1 MSAVAHPLAVAGPR
15 DGGLAARRAV
25 IRWAGRM
32 FRREWRQQLLVV
44 TLLTVAVAAAVGGIT
59 VVYNTSPA
67 DNAEHGSAKYL
78 LQFDGTHPR
87 KLEAELASARRWFG
101 TIEVISHRSVPLP
114 GSVETVDF
122 RAEDP
127 HGAYGSELLALR
139 RGSYPTGPRQVAI
152 TDGLA
157 KLLRLEL
164 GSTLALDGQQRTVV
178 GIVENPRKLSDEF
191 ALVSPSS
198 AGTPDH
204 VTILVDTNDASI
216 ESFRQSL
223 GERGQSSFT
232 GSESR
237 PNNRAADTLAMFSV
251 ATVFLLLASLVAAAG
266 FAVVAQR
273 RLRHLGMLAA
283 VGATQKHLRLVL
295 LTNGALVGT
304 IAALAGTIVGL
315 ALWLAFAPTLESA
328 VDHRIDRLSLP
339 WELLAMVFLLAILG
353 ATAAAWWP
361 ARTVARLPVMLAL
374 SGRPPRPRPA
384 RHAAIAAAALIAVGI
399 ASLALSSRDRP
410 PFIIVG
416 IVATILGCLLLGP
429 PAIRIFAGL
438 ARRLSIAPRL
448 ALRDLVRYQ
457 ARSGAALAAVTLALG
472 IAATVVVIASA
483 EAAKR
488 SAEPPNLFDGRRHR
502 LGRGGEEIGG
512 AAQPLQPTGPGLPGP
527 TEDAGGHPRAGTE
540 PDQPPVR
547 QRPNP
552 SRPARSCRRASA
564 PQGLPTGH
572 ARLLRPVRRLPRTS
586 DHRAHEEI
594 SAERDLVSPR
604 SRALCRH
611 AWDASLPRNRS
622 RDDRSWH
629 GLPRRSRRSHQRARR
644 PELPGSKGVRG
655 HQRPEDRHRPAP
667 LRLRHGI
674 VRAERRLHH
683 SQRPS
688 PPRLEGDS
696 GRLAGR
702 VEPAPDQR
710 PDRTLPRARRRCRP
724 HDRGAARKDL
734 VREGHGHRDGRR
746 RAPGA
751 RHPRDDRRTDPRRE
765 HQRPSHPDRNRSHLP
780 HPPHADGR
788 HRRRTRPPRRARRR
802 GRRLRPPRCDV
813 LRRPRLPKSRPA
825 PLPRPRRRR
834 RAAGRYRGRVAA
846 LRPRAARHRQGGDRM
861 MRPWMV
867 RIQGTLNSK
876 ASLRRLTPGGGADA
890 PDYGGVRETSEYG
903 ANLPPVAHPRAHPGL
918 PARGCVGAADARRR
932 GRLPSARAPDRLGR
946 PVARL
951 APLGAHALG
960 DPVEGRRAA
969 RVGQPGCRLRGVDA
983 PRPVAGGSARRPAG
997 PRLRRAPLYLDLPAR
1012 RRVGGGDRQPDHA
1025 RRAACRLGAG
1035 RDGQLPRPAGRLREA
1050 QRTAR
1055 NRLHG
1060 CDQAIPPRD
1069 RVPAD
1074 VAADWSGVAV
1084 ARAG

>member
-1 MSAVAHPLAVAGPR
+1 MSAVAHPSALGGPR

-32 FRREWRQQLLVV
+32 FRREWRQQILVV
-44 TLLTVAVAAAVGGIT
+44 TLLTVAVAAAVGSIT

-67 DNAEHGSAKYL
+67 DNAEHGSANYL

-101 TIEVISHRSVPLP
+101 TIDVISHRSVPVP
-114 GSVETVDF
+114 GSVETVDY
-122 RAEDP
+122 RAQDP

-139 RGSYPTGPRQVAI
+139 RGSYPTGPRQVAV

-157 KLLRLEL
+157 KLLRLDL
-164 GSTLALDGQQRTVV
+164 GSTLALDGQRRTVV

-198 AGTPDH
+198 AGAPDH
-204 VTILVDTNDASI
+204 VTVLIHASRASI
-216 ESFRQSL
+216 DSFRPSPS
-223 GERGQSSFT
+223 ERGQSAFT

-457 ARSGAALAAVTLALG
+457 ARSGAALAAVSLALG

-488 SAEPPNLFDGRRHR
+488 SAEPPNLSDRQVRVYLGRPKTREVIPAQAVRQVDRLSASVRQLAAQLGDADVLPLRKVFQPGTPAFFDPVAGYRVLPTTELTRKSGQMYRTAAELFVATPAVLRYLGIDPATIDPGTDFLAAPGVPTNELVIPSFRDRREFAVTNVQRIDIGRHLFGSAMGLSARNVVFITPGGLRRHGWKQIPGGWLVESSR
-502 LGRGGEEIGG
+502 PLTSNQIADARALASDVGLTIEVRREKTSFARTVAIATAAGALLALGILAMTVGLIRGESAGDLRTLTATG
-512 AAQPLQPTGPGLPGP
+512 ATSRVRRTLTGATAGALALLGALLGVAGAYLVLTATYYDDLGYLSHVPFLYLALAVVGLPLVA
-527 TEDAGGHPRAGTE
+527 TAAGW
-540 PDQPPVR
+540 
-547 QRPNP
+547 
-552 SRPARSCRRASA
+552 
-564 PQGLPTGH
+564 L
-572 ARLLRPVRRLPRTS
+572 
-586 DHRAHEEI
+586 
-594 SAERDLVSPR
+594 
-604 SRALCRH
+604 
-611 AWDASLPRNRS
+611 
-622 RDDRSWH
+622 
-629 GLPRRSRRSHQRARR
+629 
-644 PELPGSKGVRG
+644 
-655 HQRPEDRHRPAP
+655 
-667 LRLRHGI
+667 
-674 VRAERRLHH
+674 
-683 SQRPS
+683 
-688 PPRLEGDS
+688 
-696 GRLAGR
+696 LAGR
-702 VEPAPDQR
+702 EPA
-710 PDRTLPRARRRCRP
+710 AI
-724 HDRGAARKDL
+724 A
-734 VREGHGHRDGRR
+734 
-746 RAPGA
+746 
-751 RHPRDDRRTDPRRE
+751 
-765 HQRPSHPDRNRSHLP
+765 
-780 HPPHADGR
+780 
-788 HRRRTRPPRRARRR
+788 
-802 GRRLRPPRCDV
+802 
-813 LRRPRLPKSRPA
+813 
-825 PLPRPRRRR
+825 
-834 RAAGRYRGRVAA
+834 
-846 LRPRAARHRQGGDRM
+846 
-861 MRPWMV
+861 
-867 RIQGTLNSK
+867 
-876 ASLRRLTPGGGADA
+876 
-890 PDYGGVRETSEYG
+890 
-903 ANLPPVAHPRAHPGL
+903 
-918 PARGCVGAADARRR
+918 
-932 GRLPSARAPDRLGR
+932 R
-946 PVARL
+946 PVI
-951 APLGAHALG
+951 
-960 DPVEGRRAA
+960 
-969 RVGQPGCRLRGVDA
+969 Q
-983 PRPVAGGSARRPAG
+983 
-997 PRLRRAPLYLDLPAR
+997 
-1012 RRVGGGDRQPDHA
+1012 
-1025 RRAACRLGAG
+1025 
-1035 RDGQLPRPAGRLREA
+1035 
-1050 QRTAR
+1050 
-1055 NRLHG
+1055 
-1060 CDQAIPPRD
+1060 
-1069 RVPAD
+1069 
-1074 VAADWSGVAV
+1074 
-1084 ARAG
+1084 